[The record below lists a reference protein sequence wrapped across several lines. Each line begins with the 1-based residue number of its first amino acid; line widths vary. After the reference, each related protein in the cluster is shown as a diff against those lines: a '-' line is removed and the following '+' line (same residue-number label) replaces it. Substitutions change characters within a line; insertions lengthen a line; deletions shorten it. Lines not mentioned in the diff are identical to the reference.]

1 MLQYTEFTQKITE
14 AYTSLASSINDKERD
29 EKECIDAFREVVK
42 ICIPFANGLMT
53 NKDWSGLW
61 GKYQQRAKD
70 ILQNPVARNN
80 CYYFIDYALIF
91 ADNRSS
97 EEDKLQVY
105 KLFDAFDNTVQ
116 ALNDIIQADD
126 ALIKKFQKRLD
137 EKIKAAITDGPG
149 KADSS
154 NNSSFKN
161 YVNEIAFFNH
171 VANHHEIDLS
181 EIETSLPNG
190 KKADFQLSCGDKI
203 CLVDTMTIHNTTEQD
218 DINRFVE
225 GKVNDKFSSKT
236 DGIEDDSI
244 LEQFRVLPIIE
255 LNDDRL
261 LNYVPKLPKDKCFPP
276 MISFIGEIEGENQI
290 ILLQLPLSEDIRNQ
304 LTSNNENN

>member
-137 EKIKAAITDGPG
+137 KKIKAAITDGPG

-161 YVNEIAFFNH
+161 YVNEMAFFNH
-171 VANHHEIDLS
+171 VANHQEITLL

-236 DGIEDDSI
+236 DGIKDDSI
-244 LEQFRVLPIIE
+244 LGQFRVLPIIE

-261 LNYVPKLPKDKCFPP
+261 LNYVPKLPKDKCCSPI
-276 MISFIGEIEGENQI
+276 MSLLQEIEGENQI
-290 ILLQLPLSEDIRNQ
+290 ILVQLPLSEDIRNQ